1 MRSGGEE
8 SRASRGIFRFRN
20 DWAWGAVRR
29 GGRQN
34 RGPARGAGRRAS
46 GERTFTRGGSLTR
59 KNSPL
64 HTF

>member
-8 SRASRGIFRFRN
+8 SRASSRVFRFRN

-46 GERTFTRGGSLTR
+46 GERTFTR
-59 KNSPL
+59 KKD
-64 HTF
+64 